1 MIYQKPIHLIAAKR
15 SPIGRFGGGLA
26 SLSAVEMARQV
37 TAATLDATMISAT
50 QLTVA
55 GHVLQAGCGMNS
67 ARQLSLAAGVVREVP
82 AFTVNMVCGSGLKAV
97 TEVADAI
104 ALGGISAGIAAGMEC
119 MSQAPFYSAG
129 TRWGARYGHTAL
141 TDAVLADGLT
151 DPTLDLPMGET
162 AERIAES
169 LGISRADQDAFAA
182 ESQRRVAQSDFSSE
196 IIPLTTKKGPV
207 ARDEHPR
214 ADTTLEKLAS
224 LKPAF
229 RKTGTVT
236 AGNSSGINDGA
247 AVVFLADDAT
257 TQAHGWTPL
266 ATLVGHAAVGCDPA
280 LMGLGPVG
288 AIRALMAE
296 TAWKP
301 SDVDS
306 FELNEAFAAQ
316 SLGCIRQLGLTLER
330 VNPRG
335 GAIALGHPIG
345 CSGARVLVTLVHHLI
360 QSGGRR
366 GVASLCIGGGMG
378 IAVAVE
384 RP

>member
-15 SPIGRFGGGLA
+15 SPIGRFGGGL
-26 SLSAVEMARQV
+26 STLSAVEMARQV
-37 TAATLDATMISAT
+37 TASTLDAAMIPAT

-67 ARQLSLAAGVVREVP
+67 ARQLSLAAGVAREVP

-97 TEVADAI
+97 IEVADAI
-104 ALGGISAGIAAGMEC
+104 ALGGLSAGLAAGMES
-119 MSQAPFYSAG
+119 MSRAPFYSND
-129 TRWGARYGHTAL
+129 TRWGARYGHTSL
-141 TDAVLADGLT
+141 TDAVQADGLT

-162 AERIAES
+162 AERIADS
-169 LGISRADQDAFAA
+169 LGISREDQDAFAA
-182 ESQRRVAQSDFSSE
+182 ESQRRAAGADFSPE
-196 IIPLTTKKGPV
+196 IVALSTKNGPV
-207 ARDEHPR
+207 ERDEHPR
-214 ADTTLEKLAS
+214 AGTTVEKLAT

-236 AGNSSGINDGA
+236 AGNSSGLNDGA
-247 AVVFLADDAT
+247 AVVFLADEPT
-257 TQAHGWTPL
+257 TRAHGWTPL

-288 AIRALMAE
+288 AISGLLAE
-296 TAWKP
+296 TGWTA

-316 SLGCIRQLGLTLER
+316 SLGCIRQLGLAPER

-345 CSGARVLVTLVHHLI
+345 CSGTRVLVTLVHHLI
-360 QSGGRR
+360 HSGGRR